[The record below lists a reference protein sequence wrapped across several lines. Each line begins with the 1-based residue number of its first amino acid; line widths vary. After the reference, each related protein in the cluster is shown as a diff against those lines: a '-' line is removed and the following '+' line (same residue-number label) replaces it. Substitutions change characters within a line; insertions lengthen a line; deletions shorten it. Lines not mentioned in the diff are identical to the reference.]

1 MKKIKFKYGSIS
13 WNKNDMFVY
22 LSNKSN
28 YKQHEES
35 NYKQHEDIE
44 LIINDDNT
52 LEINSKQLVKE
63 SVYFDPFNSECD
75 LSIYDLSEFKNT
87 DEYIYERTSGF
98 LWNKK
103 TTRYINKYLTLK
115 ERIPFHIV
123 TSVKWYIWS
132 DEDLNWN
139 WSDSEK

>member
-28 YKQHEES
+28 YKQHE
-35 NYKQHEDIE
+35 DIE
-44 LIINDDNT
+44 LIISDDNS
-52 LEINSKQLVKE
+52 LEINSNQLMAE
-63 SVYFDPFNSECD
+63 SVYFDPYNSED
-75 LSIYDLSEFKNT
+75 LSKYDLSEFKNT
-87 DEYIYERTSGF
+87 YEYIYERTSGF

-103 TTRYINKYLTLK
+103 TTRYIQKYLTLK
-115 ERIPFHIV
+115 ERVPYHII
-123 TSVKWYIWS
+123 TNVKWYIWS

-139 WSDSEK
+139 WSDNEK